1 MSTELE
7 DNIRKNKEAEERR
20 RKERDKNNKKVL
32 RDHKIKK
39 DR

>member
-32 RDHKIKK
+32 RDYKIKK
-39 DR
+39 D